1 MEKRKIMLNSLL
13 KTSKFLLL
21 FVGLT
26 LAQAKA
32 WANEVDF
39 QTVYQAALK
48 NSISLKLSEASYDEA
63 KANLGIANSEFLP
76 KVGVEARRE
85 QIKSDLEDLKE
96 NTSNVYVEWNLFNG
110 FKDYNKRKS
119 QKTDYAISK
128 IQKDRTQINFEWIA
142 KAKYAHAFALQEKT
156 DAYKNI
162 IQSNLKNLETVKRQR
177 SSGRLSEADYLEFQL
192 FDAKL
197 RQDLLKIELESANA
211 LSDLQNFSG
220 LENITQLKT
229 SLTPKRLDLES
240 LDLRSKVQSGH
251 SLLEEQK
258 LKVESLEAAK
268 AETSGSFLPEVNLRA
283 TRGSE
288 GIREATA
295 DPETVVT
302 LSARWELFSGLE
314 SVNQRR
320 KAVAQL
326 SKAEVQYQSDKVQ
339 LINRAEQLGK
349 QINNII
355 ERLRFEDGNKKNVE
369 KFLATVEGEYRRGV
383 KNSSDLKSTLE
394 LILTT
399 GVNASDLKA
408 DYFVSRAELQEILG
422 EVVPEK

>member
-1 MEKRKIMLNSLL
+1 MEKRKTMLNSLL
-13 KTSKFLLL
+13 KTSKFLIL
-21 FVGLT
+21 FFGLT
-26 LAQAKA
+26 LAQANA

-85 QIKSDLEDLKE
+85 QIKSDLEDIKE
-96 NTSNVYVEWNLFNG
+96 NTSNVYVEWNLFDG

-119 QKTDYAISK
+119 QKTEYAISK

-142 KAKYAHAFALQEKT
+142 KAKYAQAFALQEKAA
-156 DAYKNI
+156 AYKNI

-211 LSDLQNFSG
+211 LSDLQTFSG
-220 LENITQLKT
+220 LDNITQLKT
-229 SLTPKRLDLES
+229 ALTPKRLDLES
-240 LDLRSKVQSGH
+240 LDLRSKIQSDH

-288 GIREATA
+288 GIREATT
-295 DPETVVT
+295 DSETVVT

-314 SVNQRR
+314 NVNQRR

-326 SKAEVQYQSDKVQ
+326 SKAEVQYQSDKVH